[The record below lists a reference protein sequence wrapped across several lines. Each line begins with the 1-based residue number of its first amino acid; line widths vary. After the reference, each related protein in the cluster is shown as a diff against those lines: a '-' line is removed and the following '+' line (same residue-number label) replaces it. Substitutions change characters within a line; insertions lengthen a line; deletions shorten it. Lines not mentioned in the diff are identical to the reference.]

1 MGRLAG
7 KVEAAFARKRVH
19 KVEVPEWELALHVF
33 PITIGQLAAINAEAD
48 PYRRIV
54 RSLIVRA
61 KDDQGRPLFDE
72 DDFDK
77 LVSHG
82 VEAYGPEVV
91 ARVVR
96 EMQAAD
102 AGPEDLEKN

>member
-1 MGRLAG
+1 MGRLVS
-7 KVEAAFARKRVH
+7 KIEAAFARKRVQQV
-19 KVEVPEWELALHVF
+19 KVPEWDLVLYVF
-33 PITIGQLAAINAEAD
+33 PITIGQLATINAEAD

-54 RSLIVRA
+54 RSLVVRA
-61 KDDQGRPLFDE
+61 KDQEGRPLFDE

-82 VEAYGPEVV
+82 VEAFGPDVV

-102 AGPEDLEKN
+102 SAPEDAEKN